1 MTTPTRRP
9 KSTRRLDL
17 SKRRTHRD
25 ECAAR
30 RTEQRMDI
38 TIGEEKIVEL
48 ESPFSAEEILNRALA
63 KRVDAFGTLAKF
75 MQRPKPEE
83 IEITQTQK
91 RYEPF
96 WHGAAHAVYKYDR
109 RHRYQV
115 SVAPEVQAVTIYEQE
130 HAVQTDHTC
139 ALDALE
145 HCEEKLV
152 KELTLEPQH
161 GNERDYKKYLAFP
174 THEIENLQALEGENT
189 LVVLPEVRSSF
200 LVGKLTQALMKTIQ
214 ADKIYEQR
222 IEVEQVILY
231 LRPVY
236 AFEFFWKSRDKH
248 QVIEFDALTGEQRAE
263 PGQIKKQI
271 SSVLEN
277 DDLFDIGSDVVGT
290 FVPGANIAIKL
301 GRLAARKALK

>member
-1 MTTPTRRP
+1 
-9 KSTRRLDL
+9 
-17 SKRRTHRD
+17 
-25 ECAAR
+25 
-30 RTEQRMDI
+30 MDI
-38 TIGEEKIVEL
+38 NIGEEKIIEL
-48 ESPFSAEEILNRALA
+48 ASPLTSEEIRAKAMA
-63 KRVDAFGTLAKF
+63 KRVDAFGTIAKF

-96 WHGAAHAVYKYDR
+96 WYGAARAVYKYDR

-115 SVAPEVQAVTIYEQE
+115 PTAPEVRVVTFYEKE
-130 HAVQTDHTC
+130 HTVEKDHTF

-145 HCEEKLV
+145 HCEEELT
-152 KELTLEPQH
+152 KELMLEPQH
-161 GNERDYKKYLAFP
+161 GSERDYKKYLAF
-174 THEIENLQALEGENT
+174 TGKEVENLDALRDEET
-189 LVVLPEVRSSF
+189 LLVMPEVRSSF

-222 IEVEQVILY
+222 IDVEQVILY
-231 LRPVY
+231 FRPVY
-236 AFEFFWKSRDKH
+236 AFEFWWKTKDKR
-248 QVIEFDALTGEQRAE
+248 QVIEFNALTGEQRAE

-271 SSVLEN
+271 SGVLEN

>member
-1 MTTPTRRP
+1 
-9 KSTRRLDL
+9 
-17 SKRRTHRD
+17 
-25 ECAAR
+25 
-30 RTEQRMDI
+30 MDI
-38 TIGEEKIVEL
+38 NIGEEKIIEL
-48 ESPFSAEEILNRALA
+48 ASPLTFDEIRNKAMA
-63 KRVDAFGTLAKF
+63 KRVDAFGTIAKF

-96 WHGAAHAVYKYDR
+96 WYGSARAVYKYDR

-115 SVAPEVQAVTIYEQE
+115 PTAPEVRVVTFYEKE
-130 HAVQTDHTC
+130 HTVEKDHTF
-139 ALDALE
+139 ALEALE
-145 HCEEKLV
+145 HCEEELT
-152 KELTLEPQH
+152 KELMLEPQH
-161 GNERDYKKYLAFP
+161 GSERDYKKYLAF
-174 THEIENLQALEGENT
+174 TGKEVENLDALRDEET
-189 LVVLPEVRSSF
+189 LLVMPEVRSSF

-222 IEVEQVILY
+222 IDVEQVILY
-231 LRPVY
+231 FRPVY
-236 AFEFFWKSRDKH
+236 AFEFWWKTKDKR
-248 QVIEFDALTGEQRAE
+248 QVIEFNALTGEQRAE

-271 SSVLEN
+271 SGVLEN